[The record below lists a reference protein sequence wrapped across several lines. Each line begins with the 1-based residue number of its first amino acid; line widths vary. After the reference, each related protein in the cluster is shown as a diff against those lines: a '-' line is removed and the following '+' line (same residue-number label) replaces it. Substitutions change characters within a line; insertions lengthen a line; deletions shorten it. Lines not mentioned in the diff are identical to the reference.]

1 MKINTFTMIKMFIVC
16 FILAIPINAMVVTQE
31 DFDGLTTQTLTET
44 WQINADPQAGAVKI
58 DSVGGKSSALII
70 DDISNQH
77 QIICSK
83 AISPLE
89 DDFAV
94 EYDVMLTEATNQ
106 ATGALYINRTVCL
119 AFIGDNF
126 RVFDDSQAKD
136 VMPYE
141 PGKWHHIMY
150 FINMKEKTFSLYI
163 DDLLRLENIR
173 FREQRDK
180 LTSIRF
186 ETGGSHNKGKL
197 CIDNI
202 VLRELNDSEKIS
214 LQAASEKLT
223 KARKDLQK
231 KYKWFDAKKLVVDEN
246 YNPDAWYRK
255 PMAENISYDLD
266 LGFDAAAKPVAIKY
280 GILLSKDCDEV
291 EKFAARQL
299 QKYIAKSTGQ
309 FIPLLAPQD
318 LAGKVVIQIGS
329 KLENSFSDSV
339 GEDDYVIKS
348 AEGKLI
354 LSGATSRAT
363 LYSVYHFLEK
373 YMGCRWYFPDP
384 EEEIVPKK
392 DIAVIKKIASKSIDE
407 YFSPAMKYRD
417 LMVLNTDALVE
428 NDRMNPGWKPFGTQ
442 IAVEDQKTWL
452 KNELVRTVYK
462 IDWMAKNR
470 FNTITLEGAY
480 AGMRIFP
487 KHWDLMRTMFPEIK
501 KRGLHL
507 GVSGHFWTPFLNNQT
522 PGWPEDNSWGNFSG
536 GRFHPVTLSSRIC
549 FCTTNYDAVKA
560 FLSNMI
566 SFFRANPEFDLWAIW
581 PPDASPC
588 CNCPVCSLFAD
599 STLNMVIHN
608 QMADA
613 LEAESKK
620 RNQKIK
626 MIMLCYAHLNQPPS
640 EQIKLHPDI
649 SVMPDIYRVFQGP
662 YRVGSANA
670 WKKYI
675 KDNGENNELLLFG
688 RFTRTYLTGYHLL
701 PPSSMSQTMK
711 NLIADGYS
719 GVQLF
724 HGCGGWWIKGLW
736 QYQAA
741 KMMWD
746 SNACS
751 AELNREF
758 FDNYY
763 GPAAQ
768 SMCNFYLGNE
778 NAHLTSKRVFHY
790 AANHDAF
797 APWQM
802 HRSPPVNPDY
812 DGKYESGLMGFSRTM
827 VGFDDD
833 AQGFFKQAESLAQ
846 ASGDPELLKKR
857 IAKAKLSWDYYV
869 NQKFNIIYQFKGLR
883 ALEKA
888 YGNSATT
895 GEYLKN
901 VAKAQKQFQ
910 LADQSYK
917 RYVDYSQKYTA
928 LHNECS
934 ADEGVF
940 WDGGYTLK
948 NRCDRWLEIVDQL
961 KANAKD
967 KQWGDFPNQRL
978 WKVKI
983 SSD

>member
-1 MKINTFTMIKMFIVC
+1 MKINALSLIKIFIVC
-16 FILAIPINAMVVTQE
+16 FVFATAVNAMVVMQE
-31 DFDGLTTQTLTET
+31 DFDGLTTQALTQT
-44 WQINADPQAGAVKI
+44 WQIEANPQAGEVKI
-58 DSVGGKSSALII
+58 GSIGGESSVLII
-70 DDISNQH
+70 DDISSEH
-77 QIICSK
+77 QIRLWKNVS
-83 AISPLE
+83 ALE

-94 EYDVMLTEATNQ
+94 EYDVMLTEVTNQ
-106 ATGALYINRTVCL
+106 ATGALYINRAVCL
-119 AFIGDNF
+119 AFIGDKF
-126 RVFDDSQAKD
+126 KVFDDSQAKE
-136 VMPYE
+136 VMTYE
-141 PGKWHHIMY
+141 PGKWHHVMY
-150 FINMKEKTFSLYI
+150 FINMKEKTFCLYI
-163 DDLLRLENIR
+163 DDMVRAENVR
-173 FREQRDK
+173 FREKRDK
-180 LTSIRF
+180 LTSLWI

-214 LQAASEKLT
+214 LQAASEKLSV
-223 KARKDLQK
+223 ARKDLQK
-231 KYKWFDAKKLVVDEN
+231 KYKWYDATKLVVDEN
-246 YNPDAWYRK
+246 FSPDAWYRK
-255 PMAENISYDLD
+255 PMAKGISYDLD
-266 LGFDAAAKPVAIKY
+266 MGFDATTKPVTKEY
-280 GILLSKDCDEV
+280 CILISENCDEV
-291 EKFAARQL
+291 EKFAAQQL
-299 QKYIAKSTGQ
+299 QKYIAKSTGW
-309 FIPLLAPQD
+309 FVPVLD
-318 LAGKVVIQIGS
+318 SDCLAGRVVIHVGN
-329 KLENSFSDSV
+329 KLGNSFADSA
-339 GEDDYVIKS
+339 GEDDYVMKS
-348 AEGKLI
+348 SGGRLV

-384 EEEIVPKK
+384 AEEIVPAN
-392 DIAVIKKIASKSIDE
+392 DIAAIKEVASKGLDE
-407 YFSPAMKYRD
+407 YFSPSMKYRD

-428 NDRMNPGWKPFGTQ
+428 NDHMNPGWKPFGTQ
-442 IAVEDQKTWL
+442 IAVEDQETWL
-452 KNELVRTVYK
+452 KNELVRTVYR

-470 FNTITLEGAY
+470 FNTVTLEGAY

-501 KRGLHL
+501 KRGLHF
-507 GVSGHFWTPFLNNQT
+507 GVSGHFWTPFLNNET

-549 FCTTNYDAVKA
+549 FCTTNYDAVNA

-588 CNCPVCSLFAD
+588 CNCPTCSLFAD

-613 LEAESKK
+613 LEVESKK
-620 RNQKIK
+620 RGQKIK

-640 EQIKLHPDI
+640 EQIKIHPDLSI
-649 SVMPDIYRVFQGP
+649 MTDIYRVFQGP
-662 YRVGSANA
+662 YRVGLANA

-701 PPSSMSQTMK
+701 PPSSMSQTIK
-711 NLIADGYS
+711 NLIAGGYN

-746 SNACS
+746 LNACS

-768 SMCNFYLGNE
+768 TMCNFYLGNE

-797 APWQM
+797 APWEM
-802 HRSPPVNPDY
+802 YRSPPVNPDY
-812 DGKYESGLMGFSRTM
+812 DGKYDSGLMDFAETM
-827 VGFDDD
+827 VRFDDD
-833 AQGFFKQAESLAQ
+833 AQGFFKQADNLAQ
-846 ASGDPELLKKR
+846 TSADPELLKKR

-869 NQKFNIIYQFKGLR
+869 NQKFNVIYQFRGLR
-883 ALEKA
+883 ALERA
-888 YGNSATT
+888 YGESASA
-895 GEYLKN
+895 EQYLKN
-901 VAKAQKQFQ
+901 IAEAEKQFK

-928 LHNECS
+928 LHNVCS

-948 NRCDRWLEIVDQL
+948 NRCDRWLEIVGQL

-967 KQWGDFPNQRL
+967 KAWGDFPNERL
-978 WKVKI
+978 WKVQI
-983 SSD
+983 SSN